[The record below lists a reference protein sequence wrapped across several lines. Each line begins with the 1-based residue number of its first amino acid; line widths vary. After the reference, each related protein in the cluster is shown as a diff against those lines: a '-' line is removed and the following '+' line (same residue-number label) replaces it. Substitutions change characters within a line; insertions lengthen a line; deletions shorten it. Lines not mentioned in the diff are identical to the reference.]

1 VGRTAATVR
10 NWERDQQR
18 PSDDVVDALA
28 VSLGVDADR
37 IWSLLAIEPPTL
49 TVVPESVDVDDEVED
64 DEDDAAH
71 VDDETYPDDDVS
83 AGDEAPVVPAEVPA
97 VEHESASVGSA
108 AELAAEAPPPEDAVT
123 EVGEVESGT
132 GHDPLEDDLA
142 GFVPEAPDEL
152 GIFPRISAPPPP
164 ATASVP
170 PPEVPPAVGAEM
182 AEEEVPQPELPA
194 TPPPGIEDEPTQ
206 AIAPPIARP
215 RVPVPTGVGPA
226 TVAVPAVTLA
236 EPALPKF
243 LAPLRVIFDPRKRWL
258 YWIRATLTIVAMLI
272 LLGVLAWAGGNLFDS
287 LGDLLDTIEPTDDL
301 DSGLVGGVATLL
313 GP

>member
-1 VGRTAATVR
+1 MGRTAATVR

-28 VSLGVDADR
+28 DALGMDADR

-49 TVVPESVDVDDEVED
+49 TVVPESADVDDEVED
-64 DEDDAAH
+64 DEIDAAS
-71 VDDETYPDDDVS
+71 VGEDANTDDDVS
-83 AGDEAPVVPAEVPA
+83 PGDEAPAVPAEVPG

-132 GHDPLEDDLA
+132 GHDPLEADLA
-142 GFVPEAPDEL
+142 SFIPEAPDEL

-164 ATASVP
+164 ATVPVP
-170 PPEVPPAVGAEM
+170 PPGVIPGFGAEA
-182 AEEEVPQPELPA
+182 AEEAVPQLELPM
-194 TPPPGIEDEPTQ
+194 TIPPGIEDEPTQ

-215 RVPVPTGVGPA
+215 RVPVPTGAGPT
-226 TVAVPAVTLA
+226 TVAVPAVTLS
-236 EPALPKF
+236 EPVLPKF

-287 LGDLLDTIEPTDDL
+287 LGELLDTIEPTDDL